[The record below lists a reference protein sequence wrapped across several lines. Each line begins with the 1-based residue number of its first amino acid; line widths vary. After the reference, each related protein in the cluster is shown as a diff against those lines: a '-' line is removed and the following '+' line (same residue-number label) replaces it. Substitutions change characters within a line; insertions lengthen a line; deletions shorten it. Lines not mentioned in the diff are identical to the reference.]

1 MNLVSADSHSPSCS
15 TKPQSYRERAR
26 AGTGR
31 CPEGTLVPESRGHGG
46 GTGPGQVPGAAAAAL
61 GPQPREPLHGRR
73 RHREWGERSHTVPR
87 TPKWAHRSTLP
98 RVPGIPECPWRPAQG
113 SEEGRPPGAEDRVQ
127 SSGWGWG
134 VGLLPRGPRLVQAVG
149 SIQDAGARQ
158 TRDANRRSAA
168 FKGKCFVSRPWA
180 HV

>member
-1 MNLVSADSHSPSCS
+1 M
-15 TKPQSYRERAR
+15 E
-26 AGTGR
+26 AGRGLGK
-31 CPEGTLVPESRGHGG
+31 CPVLLLPPWDHNPESHW
-46 GTGPGQVPGAAAAAL
+46 
-61 GPQPREPLHGRR
+61 HGRR